1 MLRFKAA
8 SIVTFLL
15 PLLQHPHITPS
26 ALFPATLPPP
36 AFFLYPELDV
46 SITVVNLLRGK
57 VSTPRILGTA
67 TTT

>member
-26 ALFPATLPPP
+26 ALFPATLPPS
-36 AFFLYPELDV
+36 AFFLYPKLDI
-46 SITVVNLLRGK
+46 SNTVVNLLRRK
-57 VSTPRILGTA
+57 VSKPRFLRTA
-67 TTT
+67 AT